1 MRTATARNADTAS
14 LYSDK
19 LSPDGAISLQLQ
31 IFILVP
37 KVSLL
42 MILKWSIFQHF
53 SLVPGLKPSTRFVEL
68 GYYSAKSNIDSGLAS
83 FLQSSSQLSHI
94 KCSKMPTLKKK
105 TRC

>member
-42 MILKWSIFQHF
+42 MI
-53 SLVPGLKPSTRFVEL
+53 KPSTWFVEL